1 MTNTKFVAK
10 HALILFLIAFLC
22 SLILILCNNLTKDRI
37 AKLQEQTEL
46 AAQSEVLPEAKT
58 FEKANEAMLIS
69 DSTVREVLAGKDADG
84 KEVGYCVKIEPS
96 GFGGTI
102 SMTVGIGNDFTVKG
116 VKITSMSETPGL
128 GAKADENWLKQFN
141 GKKDGIEV
149 VKTGNASDSQI
160 NAISGATITSKAV
173 TGGVNS
179 ALSAVKI
186 VSKARAD
193 KNE

>member
-69 DSTVREVLAGKDADG
+69 DGTVREVLAGKDADG
-84 KEVGYCVKIEPS
+84 KEAGYCVKVEPS

-116 VKITSMSETPGL
+116 VGCKDRQRLGQSDKRNKRCNHNIKGSDRRSQL
-128 GAKADENWLKQFN
+128 GAFCRKNS
-141 GKKDGIEV
+141 IE
-149 VKTGNASDSQI
+149 SE
-160 NAISGATITSKAV
+160 
-173 TGGVNS
+173 GGQ
-179 ALSAVKI
+179 K
-186 VSKARAD
+186 
-193 KNE
+193 